1 MPVMKARATLLFY
14 CQHSLGMG
22 HLVRSLA
29 LVAGLREHFRVVLLN
44 GGRLPRKLAVPA
56 GVEVVNLPP
65 LGLAAD
71 GQLVSRDGR
80 RTVERA
86 RALRRRII
94 METYKTLR
102 PRVVF
107 IELFPFGR
115 KKFADELLPLLEAA
129 RAESVPRPLVC
140 CSLRDI
146 LVGKKSNQQRHDARA
161 AEIANKYFDAVLV
174 HSDPTFARLE
184 ESLGSFSA
192 LRTPVLYTG
201 FVLPEHEP
209 RHDESKHDESERNKL
224 KPNESKRGG
233 SKRNKSNRDDAARRA
248 RQILVSAGGG
258 LVGEPLLRAAIEA
271 YRALRQTEDVSMK
284 IVAGPFLPEAA
295 WLSLREAAR
304 GLPGLSVKRFVPDLC
319 AEMRR
324 SAATVSQCGYNTALD
339 ILRARVPALVVP
351 FGEGNEDEQTKRA
364 RRLEQLAALRV
375 LEQHE
380 LGAERFAE
388 ELRALLRF
396 QPRALGLDLRGVGN
410 TTRIVERLM
419 RARPAKVS
427 VPRAGRRDAR
437 EVRP

>member
-1 MPVMKARATLLFY
+1 MRERATLLFY

-29 LVAGLREHFRVVLLN
+29 LVAGLGERFRVVLLN
-44 GGRLPRKLAVPA
+44 GGRLPKRLAVPA

-71 GQLVSRDGR
+71 GRLVSRDRR

-86 RALRRRII
+86 SALRRRII
-94 METYKTLR
+94 METYRELR

-107 IELFPFGR
+107 VELFPFGR
-115 KKFADELLPLLEAA
+115 KKFAGELLPLLDAA
-129 RAESVPRPLVC
+129 RGEGRPRPLVC

-146 LVGKKSNQQRHDARA
+146 LVGKKHDQQKHDARA
-161 AEIANKYFDAVLV
+161 AETANKYFDAVLV

-184 ESLGSFSA
+184 ESFGSCGA
-192 LRTPVLYTG
+192 LRTPVHYTG
-201 FVLPEHEP
+201 FVLPEHGSGP
-209 RHDESKHDESERNKL
+209 DGWKRAVPWRGESKH
-224 KPNESKRGG
+224 GG
-233 SKRNKSNRDDAARRA
+233 AAGRP

-258 LVGEPLLRAAIEA
+258 LVGEPLFRAAVEA
-271 YRALRQTEDVSMK
+271 YREVRRTPDVSMK
-284 IVAGPFLPEAA
+284 IVTGPFLPEAA

-304 GLPGLSVKRFVPDLC
+304 ALPGLSVRRFMPDLC

-339 ILRARVPALVVP
+339 VLRARVPALVVP
-351 FGEGNEDEQTKRA
+351 FSEGGEDEQSKRA
-364 RRLEQLAALRV
+364 RRLEQLGALRV

-380 LGAERFAE
+380 LGAGRFAG
-388 ELRALLRF
+388 ELRALLEF

-410 TTRIVERLM
+410 TALLVERLL
-419 RARPAKVS
+419 RALPAKARP
-427 VPRAGRRDAR
+427 PLDGRRGVR

>member
-1 MPVMKARATLLFY
+1 MRGRATLLFY

-29 LVAGLREHFRVVLLN
+29 LVGGLRERFRVVLLN
-44 GGRLPRKLAVPA
+44 GGRLPKKLAVPA

-71 GQLVSRDGR
+71 GRLVSRDRR

-86 RALRRRII
+86 SALRRRII
-94 METYKTLR
+94 METYRALR

-115 KKFADELLPLLEAA
+115 KKFAGELLPLLEAVRDENA
-129 RAESVPRPLVC
+129 PRPLVC

-146 LVGKKSNQQRHDARA
+146 LVGGKSNQRQHDARA
-161 AEIANKYFDAVLV
+161 AENANKYFDAVLV

-184 ESLGSFSA
+184 ESLGSFGA
-192 LRTPVLYTG
+192 LRTSVHYTG
-201 FVLPEHEP
+201 FVLPAHEP
-209 RHDESKHDESERNKL
+209 GGGDPDRNGSGQNM
-224 KPNESKRGG
+224 PGRGVSKRKG
-233 SKRNKSNRDDAARRA
+233 AALRP

-258 LVGEPLLRAAIEA
+258 LVGEPLFRAAVEA
-271 YRALRQTEDVSMK
+271 YRVLRRTEDVGMK

-295 WLSLREAAR
+295 WRSLREAAR
-304 GLPGLSVKRFVPDLC
+304 SLPGLSVKRFVPELC

-351 FGEGNEDEQTKRA
+351 FAEGGEDEQLNRA
-364 RRLEQLAALRV
+364 RRLERLDALRV

-388 ELRALLRF
+388 ELEGLLKF
-396 QPRALGLDLRGVGN
+396 QPGTLGLDLRGVGN
-410 TTRIVERLM
+410 TARIVERLM
-419 RARPAKVS
+419 RARHAKVS
-427 VPRAGRRDAR
+427 APAASRRDAR